1 MADIIRTFC
10 TLCSTAVFSIYVSF
24 HLISFIDKVFFTK
37 FYKETEAQKRVNNF
51 AKSKKLRKQLVFY
64 FGSVVLE
71 STCSERRRPK
81 KEPPEITKFKGWVK
95 EREQRKRLV
104 WSSLS
109 FRKRTRKRLYLEQN
123 FKQ

>member
-1 MADIIRTFC
+1 M
-10 TLCSTAVFSIYVSF
+10 
-24 HLISFIDKVFFTK
+24 FFTK
-37 FYKETEAQKRVNNF
+37 FYKETEAQKRVSNF
-51 AKSKKLRKQLVFY
+51 AKSNKLRKQLVFY

-95 EREQRKRLV
+95 EREQRKRLI